1 MFKYNCPFCEA
12 ENEVEKEVWYD
23 GDVVDDEVC
32 SSCGEEVDVSAS
44 VNITIHVAKPASVDA
59 E

>member
-23 GDVVDDEVC
+23 GDVLDDEVC

-44 VNITIHVAKPASVDA
+44 VEITLHVSKPS
-59 E
+59 